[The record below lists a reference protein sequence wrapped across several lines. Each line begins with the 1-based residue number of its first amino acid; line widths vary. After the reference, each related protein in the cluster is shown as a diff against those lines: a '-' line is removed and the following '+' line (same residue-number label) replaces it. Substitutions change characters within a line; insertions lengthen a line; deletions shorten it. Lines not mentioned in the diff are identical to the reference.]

1 MTPEVQPDSS
11 KAKLNIS
18 LDYRIICAVLAAALL
33 LTLLAWK
40 PWSAKSTSDRTV
52 QVSGETTVKAAPDEF
67 IFYPSYQVENA
78 DKQAALTE
86 LTKKSEDVVAKLKEL
101 GVPGSGIKTN
111 TSGYDYP
118 VYLDDQKQTATYT
131 LQLTVTLS
139 DQKLA
144 QKVQDYLVTTSPTG
158 SVSPQF
164 GFSDSKQKQLEG
176 QARDAATKEARAK
189 ADQMG
194 KNLGFKI
201 GKVKSVSDGTGFS
214 GGPIM
219 PLEARG
225 SMAAADDAKATSL
238 AIQPGENELPYTV
251 TVVYYIK

>member
-1 MTPEVQPDSS
+1 MTAESQPNES
-11 KAKLNIS
+11 KVKLNVS
-18 LDYRIICAVLAAALL
+18 LDYRIISVV
-33 LTLLAWK
+33 LLAVVLVMLFLWM
-40 PWSAKSTSDRTV
+40 PWSANTTSDRTV
-52 QVSGETTVKAAPDEF
+52 EVSGETTVKATPDEF
-67 IFYPSYQVENA
+67 VFYPAYQVENA
-78 DKQAALTE
+78 DKQTALDE

-101 GVPGSGIKTN
+101 GVAESAIKTN

-118 VYLDDQKQTATYT
+118 AYFGEDRNTATYT

-164 GFSDSKQKQLEG
+164 GFSDSKQKQLES

-189 ADQMG
+189 AEQMG
-194 KNLGFKI
+194 KNLGFKV
-201 GKVKSVSDGTGFS
+201 GKVKAVSDGTSFS
-214 GGPIM
+214 GGPIV

-225 SMAAADDAKATSL
+225 MSVAEDKASSL

>member
-11 KAKLNIS
+11 KTKLNIS
-18 LDYRIICAVLAAALL
+18 LDYRVISIVLLAVVLVL
-33 LTLLAWK
+33 LLAWK
-40 PWSAKSTSDRTV
+40 PWSAKTTSDRTIE
-52 QVSGETTVKAAPDEF
+52 VSGETTVKATPDEF

-78 DKQAALTE
+78 DKQAALNE
-86 LTKKSEDVVAKLKEL
+86 LTKKSEDIVAKLKGL
-101 GVPGSGIKTN
+101 GVSDGAIKTN

-118 VYLDDQKQTATYT
+118 VYLDDQKDTATYT

-201 GKVKSVSDGTGFS
+201 GKVKSVSDGASLG

-219 PLEARG
+219 PLEARS
-225 SMAAADDAKATSL
+225 SMMAADDKASSL
-238 AIQPGENELPYTV
+238 TIQPGENELPYTV
-251 TVVYYIK
+251 TVVYYIR